1 MSSVARIALAIV
13 VVFALLLLLNPLRI
27 ALISY
32 VGCDVHEGNLSD
44 CTVEKGLVLP
54 LVSLSL
60 LWGLGGSPFRSAFAR
75 FSPLAFSGLR
85 PVACPIPGG
94 LWWCW
99 RKRFSWGWGSTWS
112 SSSDPRWP
120 ESGRLREP

>member
-60 LWGLGGSPFRSAFAR
+60 LWGLGLITL
-75 FSPLAFSGLR
+75 PLGFCALLGLGVFWLATR
-85 PVACPIPGG
+85 RLSHPWWPVVVLAEAILMG
-94 LWWCW
+94 LGIYVV
-99 RKRFSWGWGSTWS
+99 FF
-112 SSSDPRWP
+112 
-120 ESGRLREP
+120 L